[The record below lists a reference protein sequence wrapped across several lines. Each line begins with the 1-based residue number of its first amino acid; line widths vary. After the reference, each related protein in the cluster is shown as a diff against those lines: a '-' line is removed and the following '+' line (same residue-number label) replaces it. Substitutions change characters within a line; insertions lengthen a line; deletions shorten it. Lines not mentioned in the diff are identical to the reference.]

1 MKTYKVVSLFAGCGG
16 LDLGFTQA
24 GFQTVWANEYDKT
37 IWETYEHNHKGVPLD
52 RRSIVDIPSN
62 EIPDADGI
70 IGGPPCQ
77 SWSLAGAMR
86 GGNDP
91 RGQLFYE
98 YVRILKDKRPLFF
111 LAENVPGIISSAH
124 KAAFDRLLTNFYSVG
139 YDINYVALNAK
150 HYGVP
155 QERTRVIVVGYLKEI
170 GKRFVF
176 PAMTHASLTAKKQ
189 LPLKYGT
196 AVLQPLQTLRDAIGD
211 LPEPMPAREKN
222 WTNGDSLEI
231 PNHEYMTGGFS
242 SIYMSRNR
250 KKEWDEPSFTIQAGG
265 RHAPLHPA
273 SNTMIKLEQD
283 KWKFDEETKY
293 DYRRLSVR
301 ECARI
306 QTFRDDFV
314 FRYKRLADGYKMIGN
329 AVPVLLAK
337 VLAKQLMTDL
347 IEHEHRRSSSNDH
360 TAASLEN
367 T

>member
-1 MKTYKVVSLFAGCGG
+1 MKTHKVVSLFAGCGG

-52 RRSIVDIPSN
+52 KRSITDIPSN

-86 GGNDP
+86 GGNDL
-91 RGQLFYE
+91 RGQLFWE
-98 YVRILKDKRPLFF
+98 YVRILRDKKPLFF
-111 LAENVPGIISSAH
+111 LAENVSGIISSTH
-124 KAAFDRLLTNFYSVG
+124 KDAFDRLLTNFYSVG

-155 QERTRVIVVGYLKEI
+155 QERTRVIIVGYLKEI

-176 PAMTHASLTAKKQ
+176 PAITHASLTSKNQ

-196 AVLQPLQTLRDAIGD
+196 AALHPLRTLRDAIGD

-222 WTNGDSLEI
+222 WTNGDLQEL

-250 KKEWDEPSFTIQAGG
+250 KKEWNEPSFTIQAGG
-265 RHAPLHPA
+265 RHTPLHPQ
-273 SNTMIKLEQD
+273 SHKMIKLGKDE
-283 KWKFDEETKY
+283 WKFDDSTECL
-293 DYRRLSVR
+293 YRRLSIR
-301 ECARI
+301 ECARV
-306 QTFRDDFV
+306 QTFPDSFV
-314 FRYKRLADGYKMIGN
+314 FKYQRLSDGYKMVGN

-337 VLAKQLMTDL
+337 AIAQKILIDLNASEGVVRLA
-347 IEHEHRRSSSNDH
+347 SSVNAHS
-360 TAASLEN
+360 
-367 T
+367 